1 MHAYSANFNR
11 PEAIL
16 NARRSELK
24 INEVKDA
31 TPNRGDTTIYIMF
44 FYKALPHQ

>member
-16 NARRSELK
+16 NARRSERRYRELE
-24 INEVKDA
+24 N
-31 TPNRGDTTIYIMF
+31 
-44 FYKALPHQ
+44 